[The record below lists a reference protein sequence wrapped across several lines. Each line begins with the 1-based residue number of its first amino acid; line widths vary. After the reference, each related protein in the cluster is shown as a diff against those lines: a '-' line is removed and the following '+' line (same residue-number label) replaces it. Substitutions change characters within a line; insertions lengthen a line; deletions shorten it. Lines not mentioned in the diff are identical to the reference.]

1 MASNKIDRAVRD
13 RQKRHKRL
21 AIFIERAG
29 IVATASVSMLLA
41 WGNMVGDQQQ
51 LAKDLAITPKFVGA
65 KWLAED
71 RAGAPAAPIFSH
83 KGDIKS
89 FDGTSSALTIGVA
102 PDDSGRSSEPL
113 PCHQKIVVLAAFSS
127 DGSRIVR
134 VRDDGTVRQWEATSG
149 RAIGEPLQGHQGRV
163 NSAAYSADGSRIMS
177 AGMDG
182 TVRQWDAK
190 SGRAI
195 GEPLQGHQDPM
206 SY

>member
-1 MASNKIDRAVRD
+1 MASNKIDRAVRY

-83 KGDIKS
+83 K
-89 FDGTSSALTIGVA
+89 
-102 PDDSGRSSEPL
+102 
-113 PCHQKIVVLAAFSS
+113 
-127 DGSRIVR
+127 
-134 VRDDGTVRQWEATSG
+134 DGTVRQWEATSG